1 MKCLPLL
8 VALLLV
14 IALPPA
20 RADTPDNQFV
30 RIYNLI
36 QQADALS
43 KSDPTAALPK
53 YVEAQTALKQL
64 QKNYPE
70 WYVKVVKFRLNY
82 LETKIAA
89 LAPPGAAPAPA
100 APAPTPA
107 SPAKTTPPAASPAQ
121 RPAPAVAPATE
132 AENQLAA
139 LQADVRR
146 LQAEKGLLELKL
158 KEALATQPA
167 AVDPRELAKAQE
179 KIQALLKENELLKAA
194 PAPAAAQSAPAA
206 EAKALAETQAALT
219 EASRKLK
226 EQTERANAL
235 AAEKTVLQKRLDS
248 LTPSADNAAELDRLK
263 QARAE
268 AERKLADQTNLAT
281 RLAAEKEALQNRV
294 QALSESAAGTEA
306 LRAENELLKKQLAA
320 ASTSGGRNADAD
332 RKLAQAEARVASLQS
347 DAEILRLEKIALENR
362 VRTLGTATPAAA
374 ARPEDLQRI
383 KLLETERFD
392 LAMKLDA
399 ANKDLYGRK
408 GRATAAKVEELT
420 TQVTTLRARLE
431 VYEARAVPYTA
442 EELALFKQPQPV
454 PVADPK
460 AGKKSVKELPRGT
473 AALVAE
479 AQREFAAKRY
489 DKAEEKY
496 MEVLRQDEKNS
507 FTLANLAAIQLEL
520 NRLDEVDKNIQKAL
534 ALDPDD
540 AYSLSILGYLR
551 YRQEKYDEA
560 LDALSKSAK
569 LNPQSPEVQNY
580 LGVTLSHKGLRG
592 PAETALR
599 KAIQLDPGYGAAHN
613 NLAVIYATQQPPLIE
628 LARWHYQRALGAGH
642 PRNPDLEKLFD
653 QKTAAPAHA
662 P

>member
-8 VALLLV
+8 VALLLA

-43 KSDPTAALPK
+43 KSDPTAALSK
-53 YVEAQTALKQL
+53 YTEAQTALKQL

-89 LAPPGAAPAPA
+89 IAPPA
-100 APAPTPA
+100 APPAVTPA
-107 SPAKTTPPAASPAQ
+107 SPTRTTTPAASLTQ

-132 AENQLAA
+132 AENQLAD

-179 KIQALLKENELLKAA
+179 KIQSLLKENELLKAA
-194 PAPAAAQSAPAA
+194 PAPAPASAQSAPAA
-206 EAKALAETQAALT
+206 EAKALAETQAALA

-248 LTPSADNAAELDRLK
+248 LTPSADNASELDRLK

-294 QALSESAAGTEA
+294 QALSESAATTEA

-320 ASTSGGRNADAD
+320 VPASGGKDADAD

-347 DAEILRLEKIALENR
+347 DAEILRLEKVALENR
-362 VRTLGTATPAAA
+362 VRTLGTATPAAT

-534 ALDPDD
+534 AIDPDD

-613 NLAVIYATQQPPLIE
+613 NLAVIYATQQPPLVE

-653 QKTAAPAHA
+653 QKTAAPTK
-662 P
+662 